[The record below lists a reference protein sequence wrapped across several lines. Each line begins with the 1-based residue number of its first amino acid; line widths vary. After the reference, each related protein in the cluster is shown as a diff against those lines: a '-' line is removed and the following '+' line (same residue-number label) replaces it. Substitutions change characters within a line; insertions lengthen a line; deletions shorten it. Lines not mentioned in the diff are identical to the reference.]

1 MDQAKHDAIQAMWQE
16 CLDSN
21 DWSSFSRSM
30 VIESEWDDL
39 GNELQSDYQ
48 DYDQYEEAEWVL
60 NSRIYT
66 DSHIDRWS

>member
-1 MDQAKHDAIQAMWQE
+1 MDQASTDAVRDMYQE
-16 CLDSN
+16 CIDSN

-30 VIESEWDDL
+30 VIESEWDEL
-39 GNELQSDYQ
+39 SNELQSDYL

>member
-1 MDQAKHDAIQAMWQE
+1 MAQAPTDAIQDMYQK

-30 VIESEWDDL
+30 VIESEWDEL
-39 GNELQSDYQ
+39 SNELQSDYL

>member
-1 MDQAKHDAIQAMWQE
+1 MDQTKHDAIQAMWQE

>member
-1 MDQAKHDAIQAMWQE
+1 MAQASTDAIQDMYQE

-30 VIESEWDDL
+30 VIESEWDEL
-39 GNELQSDYQ
+39 SNELQSDYQ

-60 NSRIYT
+60 NSRIYD

>member
-1 MDQAKHDAIQAMWQE
+1 MDQSQRDAIQDMYQE
-16 CLDSN
+16 CIDSN

-39 GNELQSDYQ
+39 SNELQSDYQ
-48 DYDQYEEAEWVL
+48 DYDQYEDAEWVL

>member
-1 MDQAKHDAIQAMWQE
+1 MAQAPTDAVQDMYQE

-30 VIESEWDDL
+30 VIESEWDEL
-39 GNELQSDYQ
+39 SNELQSDYL

>member
-1 MDQAKHDAIQAMWQE
+1 MAQASTDAIQDMYQE

-30 VIESEWDDL
+30 VIESEWDEL
-39 GNELQSDYQ
+39 SNELQSDYQ

-66 DSHIDRWS
+66 DSQIDRWS

>member
-30 VIESEWDDL
+30 VIESEWDNL
-39 GNELQSDYQ
+39 SNELQSDYQ
-48 DYDQYEEAEWVL
+48 DYDQYEDAEWVL

>member
-30 VIESEWDDL
+30 VIESEWDNL
-39 GNELQSDYQ
+39 SNELQSDYQ
-48 DYDQYEEAEWVL
+48 DYDQYEDAEWVL

-66 DSHIDRWS
+66 DSNIDRWS

>member
-1 MDQAKHDAIQAMWQE
+1 MDQAKRDAVQDMYQT

-21 DWSSFSRSM
+21 DWSGFSRSM
-30 VIESEWDDL
+30 VIESEWDEL
-39 GNELQSDYQ
+39 SNELQSDYR
-48 DYDQYEEAEWVL
+48 DYDEYEEAEWVL

>member
-1 MDQAKHDAIQAMWQE
+1 MLFKLCGKSVLTQMTGDG
-16 CLDSN
+16 
-21 DWSSFSRSM
+21 FSRSM

-39 GNELQSDYQ
+39 SNELQSDYQ

>member
-1 MDQAKHDAIQAMWQE
+1 MAQASTDAIQDMYQE

-30 VIESEWDDL
+30 VIESEWDEL
-39 GNELQSDYQ
+39 SNELQSDYL

>member
-1 MDQAKHDAIQAMWQE
+1 MDQAKHDAVQAMWQE

-30 VIESEWDDL
+30 VIESEWDNL
-39 GNELQSDYQ
+39 SNELQSDYS
-48 DYDQYEEAEWVL
+48 DYDQYEDAEWVL

-66 DSHIDRWS
+66 DSNIDRWS

>member
-30 VIESEWDDL
+30 VIESEWDNL
-39 GNELQSDYQ
+39 SNELQSDYL
-48 DYDQYEEAEWVL
+48 DYDQYEDAEWVL
-60 NSRIYT
+60 NSRIYD

>member
-1 MDQAKHDAIQAMWQE
+1 MAQTPTDAVQDMYQV

-30 VIESEWDDL
+30 VIESEWDEL
-39 GNELQSDYQ
+39 SNELQSDYL

>member
-1 MDQAKHDAIQAMWQE
+1 
-16 CLDSN
+16 
-21 DWSSFSRSM
+21 M

-39 GNELQSDYQ
+39 SNELQLDYQ

>member
-1 MDQAKHDAIQAMWQE
+1 MDQALHDMWQE
-16 CLDSN
+16 CIESG
-21 DWSSFSRSM
+21 DWSSFSRGM
-30 VIESEWDDL
+30 VIESEWDNL
-39 GNELQSDYQ
+39 SNELQSDYQ

>member
-1 MDQAKHDAIQAMWQE
+1 MDQTKHDAIQAMWQE

-30 VIESEWDDL
+30 VIESEWDNL
-39 GNELQSDYQ
+39 SNELQSDYSG
-48 DYDQYEEAEWVL
+48 YNQYEDAEWVL

-66 DSHIDRWS
+66 DSNIDRWS